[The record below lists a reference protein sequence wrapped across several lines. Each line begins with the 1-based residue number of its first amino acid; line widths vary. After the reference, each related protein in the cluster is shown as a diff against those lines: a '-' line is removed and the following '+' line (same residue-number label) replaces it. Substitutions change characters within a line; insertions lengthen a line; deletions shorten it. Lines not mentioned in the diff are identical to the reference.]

1 VGRSTRRELSQRKPY
16 KGSRYEYDRGKKM
29 IYYDGQE
36 WRDPEELLHMA
47 GMESGEKYEEAAAF
61 LAREGYDL

>member
-1 VGRSTRRELSQRKPY
+1 
-16 KGSRYEYDRGKKM
+16 M

-47 GMESGEKYEEAAAF
+47 GMESGEKYEEACAF
-61 LAREGYDL
+61 LAKEGYDL

>member
-1 VGRSTRRELSQRKPY
+1 
-16 KGSRYEYDRGKKM
+16 M
-29 IYYDGQE
+29 IYYDGRE
-36 WRDPEELLHMA
+36 WRDPEELLHMS

>member
-1 VGRSTRRELSQRKPY
+1 
-16 KGSRYEYDRGKKM
+16 
-29 IYYDGQE
+29 
-36 WRDPEELLHMA
+36 MA